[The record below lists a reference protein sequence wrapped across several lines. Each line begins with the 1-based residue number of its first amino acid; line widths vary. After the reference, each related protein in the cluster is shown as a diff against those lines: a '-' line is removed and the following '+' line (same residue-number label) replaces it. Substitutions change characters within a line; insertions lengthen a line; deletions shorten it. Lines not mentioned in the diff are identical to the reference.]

1 VVGRDKTSEVR
12 LRHASVNPAHCTIEA
27 YLVGGRLDTYIEP
40 IEHAT
45 VKVNG
50 ETIHSK
56 TRLKDHTKIEIGNF
70 LYQFED
76 TQMYKKVEVVRRNG
90 KRISGILDATGM
102 DSEGFRISPMDAV
115 SPSERARIRSGDIRH
130 ATFYRRVV
138 DILSGTPRPMP
149 KPDTMKRVE
158 LMFKRGNTITG
169 YVQREYVEGR
179 HRYVELLPLETG
191 SDIDYTVVDYMA
203 VVEKK
208 IL

>member
-1 VVGRDKTSEVR
+1 VGRDKISEVR

-45 VKVNG
+45 VKVDG
-50 ETIHSK
+50 EIIHSK
-56 TRLKDHTKIEIGNF
+56 TRLKDHTKIEIGD
-70 LYQFED
+70 LLCQFED
-76 TQMYKKVEVVRRNG
+76 TQMYKKVDVVRKNG

-102 DSEGFRISPMDAV
+102 DSEGFRMSPMDAV
-115 SPSERARIRSGDIRH
+115 SPSERARIRYAEIRH
-130 ATFYRRVV
+130 ATFYRRIV

-158 LMFKRGNTITG
+158 LMFKRGNTISG

-179 HRYVELLPLETG
+179 NRYVELLPLETG
-191 SDIDYTVVDYMA
+191 SDIDYTVVDYAA
-203 VVEKK
+203 VVDKK